1 MKYDINKL
9 KSEYEYIVSKYI
21 EIFCEKQDT
30 EFEGWVG
37 DTVGGIAC
45 FGDVMFFS
53 FGDIVLDINSSQEK
67 GLIINWIY
75 DCCDNPDKSLNY
87 YSYTKGLRFTDI

>member
-1 MKYDINKL
+1 MKYSDKL
-9 KSEYEYIVSKYI
+9 KSEYEEIVSKYI
-21 EIFCEKQDT
+21 ELFCEKQDT

-37 DTVGGIAC
+37 DIVGGIAC

-53 FGDIVLDINSSQEK
+53 FSDIVYDINSCQEK

-75 DCCDNPDKSLNY
+75 DCCDNPNKSLNY